1 MERRPLATA
10 RRLASATGRTRLP
23 SDRGLAGPHAGSR
36 AAGEHLKPG
45 LGSPRGRPRLGRA
58 IFACLALAG
67 LSLLLPSTP
76 SYDPWA
82 WIVWGREVAAL
93 DLDTRFGPSWKPLP
107 VLFTTPFSLFGDAA
121 PELWLAVARAG
132 ALLGLVAA
140 FRVARRLGGTP
151 AGVLAAAGLALSGG
165 YLRGSAIG
173 YSEGMLVAL
182 VLLAVERHL
191 DGRRREALALGFA
204 AGLLRPE
211 TWPFLGLYALYVFV
225 RDPRARPLAT
235 GLMGL
240 LPVLWLGPELWGA
253 GDPLR
258 AASRA
263 QDPTLFSPAFADR
276 PAFAV
281 LDRAQGFVPWP
292 IKLGALAAVVM
303 GALGAVTAAGE
314 GLSGGT
320 RRSGARA
327 WATALPGGT
336 GLARVTL
343 ALAGGAAAWLA
354 LVALMTELGYAGN
367 SRYLAVPIAL
377 FCVVGGVGLGWIG
390 QGGFGLLE
398 QAGRLPRLALA
409 VFLTAALAALSI
421 PAATELEGDA
431 REVVSEA
438 RLDADLP
445 EAIARAGGRERVL
458 ACGRP
463 HATALQ
469 VPAVAWQLGLPTGQ
483 VGIEPRAPG
492 VLFRGPSALQ
502 PPDAPAPPPTA
513 GGLRPTARVGGWTVS
528 ASCP

>member
-1 MERRPLATA
+1 MDLSALIGARRPS
-10 RRLASATGRTRLP
+10 SAAEEP
-23 SDRGLAGPHAGSR
+23 DRGR
-36 AAGEHLKPG
+36 AARD
-45 LGSPRGRPRLGRA
+45 SRPAQPWLGRA
-58 IFACLALAG
+58 VVVCVALAA

-93 DLDTRFGPSWKPLP
+93 ELDTRFGPSWKPLP

-121 PELWLAVARAG
+121 PELWLVVARAG

-140 FRVARRLGGTP
+140 FRLARRLGGAV

-173 YSEGMLVAL
+173 YSEGLLVAL
-182 VLLAVERHL
+182 VLLAVDRHL

-225 RDPRARPLAT
+225 REPRARLLAAA
-235 GLMGL
+235 LMAL

-263 QDPTLFSPAFADR
+263 QDPTLFSLAFADR
-276 PAFAV
+276 PALAV
-281 LDRAQGFVPWP
+281 LDRAQGFVPGP
-292 IKLGALAAVVM
+292 VKLGVLAALVV
-303 GALGAVTAAGE
+303 GVLGA
-314 GLSGGT
+314 SGGRGGDT
-320 RRSGARA
+320 AGARA
-327 WATALPGGT
+327 RGTRARATTLAGGT

-343 ALAGGAAAWLA
+343 VLAGTAAAWFA

-367 SRYLAVPIAL
+367 SRYLAVPLAL
-377 FCVVGGVGLGWIG
+377 TCVVGGVGLGWFARAA
-390 QGGFGLLE
+390 FGRLE
-398 QAGRLPRLALA
+398 HAGRLPRLGVAL
-409 VFLTAALAALSI
+409 ALAAVFAVLTI
-421 PAATELEGDA
+421 PAAIDLAGDA
-431 REVVSEA
+431 REVLSEA
-438 RLDADLP
+438 RLDDDLP

-458 ACGRP
+458 ACGQP

-469 VPAVAWQLGLPTGQ
+469 VPAVAWALGLPTGQ
-483 VGIEPRAPG
+483 VGIAPRAPG
-492 VLFRGPSALQ
+492 VFFRGPPGLQ
-502 PPDAPAPPPTA
+502 PPDAAAPAPTA
-513 GGLRPTARVGGWTVS
+513 GGLRPIARVGGWTVS
-528 ASCP
+528 ARCP